1 MAPVDDKKTCCL
13 TSFNRKTVLKKLL
26 WICIFISIIFWV
38 PACSKKQIISILDDI
53 SRDTYENNLRK
64 QREENIGKPNYE
76 EPPTYDQYQRER
88 KELLPDTQATI
99 PNVKQ
104 K

>member
-1 MAPVDDKKTCCL
+1 
-13 TSFNRKTVLKKLL
+13 LKRLL
-26 WICIFISIIFWV
+26 WSCIVISIIFWV
-38 PACSKKQIISILDDI
+38 PACSKKQIISIFDDI

-88 KELLPDTQATI
+88 KELLPDSQTTI
-99 PNVKQ
+99 PNIKQ
-104 K
+104 A

>member
-1 MAPVDDKKTCCL
+1 M
-13 TSFNRKTVLKKLL
+13 
-26 WICIFISIIFWV
+26 ISIIFWV

-64 QREENIGKPNYE
+64 QRKENIGKPNYE

-88 KELLPDTQATI
+88 KELIRDNQATTL
-99 PNVKQ
+99 NVK
-104 K
+104 KSE